1 MLRGSWKPSCV
12 LSPLKVPC
20 PKLSHLGLDLVS
32 WCLEAEGTKMNEIVF
47 YLELLGEKRGKE
59 PETEEH

>member
-1 MLRGSWKPSCV
+1 M